1 MKAKLD
7 QISEK
12 VDRKSKS
19 EPREDLE
26 DDQNKYYEISTH
38 RVMQELEADQV
49 TIEENPVDVVNRKK
63 MELRA
68 WNVRDMPLQY
78 NESEETAF
86 EKQLKATET
95 SSTIKDNGRAQQ
107 TQLED
112 QSKKLDGKDGI
123 CSGE

>member
-26 DDQNKYYEISTH
+26 DDQNKYYEISSH
-38 RVMQELEADQV
+38 RAMQELEVDQV
-49 TIEENPVDVVNRKK
+49 TIEENPVDIVNRQK

-68 WNVRDMPLQY
+68 WNVRDMPLQKKGFD
-78 NESEETAF
+78 EAAF
-86 EKQLKATET
+86 EKQLAAADTTTTNKGTQ
-95 SSTIKDNGRAQQ
+95 KDGRTQK
-107 TQLED
+107 TQLDD
-112 QSKKLDGKDGI
+112 QKKK
-123 CSGE
+123 